1 MQINITEKHI
11 TYKYGKYTT
20 GMDNAR
26 QELKQAG
33 KGNNIFARRDMADI
47 SKAGLNALESKVP
60 EKLSSVSPFSV
71 MDSFEKQVSARKEKG
86 VKSDTFECHV
96 NQMASAYKQMRDDIE
111 KKYADS
117 GREKQYYIDNDG
129 SVQELTQEKEL
140 EMLGNAYEN
149 HSKFMAV
156 STEIWSNLQGFKPQ
170 VIYGSG
176 NARTEQT
183 AKEDDARKGIIKA
196 QAFEAFM
203 SAIDNGNIKFLPRYG
218 ESLKDIRLD
227 LAVTPDV
234 RSGLNR
240 IWDWQSRL
248 H

>member
-1 MQINITEKHI
+1 MKVNITERQMAHQ
-11 TYKYGKYTT
+11 YGKYAA

-33 KGNNIFARRDMADI
+33 KGNTIFARRDMADI

-140 EMLGNAYEN
+140 EMLGKAYEN

-170 VIYGSG
+170 VIYGSF
-176 NARTEQT
+176 A
-183 AKEDDARKGIIKA
+183 
-196 QAFEAFM
+196 AFM
-203 SAIDNGNIKFLPRYG
+203 SAIDNKNIKFLPGYG

-234 RSGLNR
+234 RSGLNC
-240 IWDWQSRL
+240 IWDWQGRL
-248 H
+248 R